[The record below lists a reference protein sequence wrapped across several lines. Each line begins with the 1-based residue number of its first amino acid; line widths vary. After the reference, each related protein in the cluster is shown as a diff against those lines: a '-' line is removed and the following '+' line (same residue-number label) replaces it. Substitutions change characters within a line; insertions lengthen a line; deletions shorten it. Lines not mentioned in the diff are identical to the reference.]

1 MTTTTTID
9 PLPAGLHL
17 VIAMNR
23 SHGTLASFWETREEA
38 EKHVRDLTDKDRNPE
53 NGYIWATVT
62 AVGTKSWKPNMPN
75 CEIAWVPAVLVS

>member
-9 PLPAGLHL
+9 PIPAGLHL
-17 VIAMNR
+17 VIAINKA
-23 SHGTLASFWETREEA
+23 HGTLASFWKTREEA

-62 AVGTKSWKPNMPN
+62 AVGTNSWNPNMPK